1 MKSALFALVFLLLC
15 SGLLLTAD
23 DPAKGHFESAQ
34 IFMRDGKFQQAL
46 DDLNFIVKSF
56 PQNPLAD
63 DALLQLG
70 VYYLD
75 NQKDLDQALTFFQ
88 QIKDK
93 YTESNSAPAAY
104 YYLGQIFLSRRD
116 AQDLDEAYADFERVT
131 RVFPSSAWVDRSL
144 VGAGTALKLRGEF
157 DKAYEEF
164 AKVKVRFA
172 DSPLAPQAQYEMG
185 ICALYGDSYVEAAYD
200 FQQLIDQFPASEF
213 ALPARQLNTIIY
225 RLYLAP
231 QNDKR
236 TYQPDAA
243 FSIGLRDMD
252 DPTSLKIDSKGNLY
266 LSDKGKKIVY
276 VFDPA
281 GKVTNSLTMAAPN
294 SVFVDNRDMM
304 YVTNE
309 TSVVTPTRE
318 ALSFTLNKDGKSEL
332 LEEIKSAAVNLFGQ
346 YYVVSGKAPGI
357 LVYDQKG
364 NAIPSPGFT
373 KTEREFSAVLTNSRN
388 QVYGLDKQRK
398 TLVLF
403 APDGRAL
410 FALGPQ
416 GKGYQFDK
424 IDDFAID
431 RANHIYLLTK
441 DPRGVLIFSPS
452 GSLLKYIPS
461 DKKGGTLVFEDARL
475 IAVGPSGAIYI
486 LDKDQ
491 KRILKIG

>member
-1 MKSALFALVFLLLC
+1 MKSAGLAVAFLLSF
-15 SGLLLTAD
+15 SGLILTAD
-23 DPAKGHFESAQ
+23 DPARGHYESAQ

-56 PQNPLAD
+56 PQNALAD

-70 VYYLD
+70 MYYLD
-75 NQKDLDQALTFFQ
+75 NEKDLNQALNYFQ

-104 YYLGQIFLSRRD
+104 YYLGQIYLSRRD
-116 AQDLDEAYADFERVT
+116 ANDLDEAYADFERVT

-185 ICALYGDSYVEAAYD
+185 ICALYSESHVEAAYD
-200 FQQLIDQFPASEF
+200 FQQLIDQFPDSEY
-213 ALPARQLNTIIY
+213 ARPARQMNTIIY
-225 RLYLAP
+225 RLYIAP
-231 QNDKR
+231 QTDHR
-236 TYQPDAA
+236 TYLPDATFNLA
-243 FSIGLRDMD
+243 LRDLD
-252 DPTSLKIDSKGNLY
+252 DPSSLMIDTKGNLY
-266 LSDKGKKIVY
+266 LADKGKKLVY
-276 VFDPA
+276 TFDSS
-281 GKVTNSLTMAAPN
+281 GKSLNSVTVVSPN
-294 SVFVDNRDMM
+294 SVFVDDRDMM
-304 YVTNE
+304 YVATE

-318 ALSFTLNKDGKSEL
+318 ALSFTLAKEGKSEL
-332 LEEIKSAAVNLFGQ
+332 MEDIKSAAVNLFGE
-346 YYVVSGKAPGI
+346 YFIATGKAPGI
-357 LVYDQKG
+357 QVYDQKG
-364 NAIPSPGFT
+364 TSIPSPGFT
-373 KTEREFSAVLTNSRN
+373 KTEREFSKVLTNSRN

-403 APDGRAL
+403 APDGKAL
-410 FALGPQ
+410 FALGPA
-416 GKGYQFDK
+416 GKGYEFDK

-441 DPRGVLIFSPS
+441 NPRGILIFSPS
-452 GSLLKYIPS
+452 GALLKYLPS
-461 DKKGGTLVFEDARL
+461 DKKGGALAFEDAKL

>member
-1 MKSALFALVFLLLC
+1 MKSLAFSIAFLLLF

-23 DPAKGHFESAQ
+23 DPAKGHYESAQ

-70 VYYLD
+70 MYYMD

-104 YYLGQIFLSRRD
+104 YYLGQIYLARRD
-116 AQDLDEAYADFERVT
+116 AKDLDEAYADFERVT

-172 DSPLAPQAQYEMG
+172 DSPQAPRAQYEMG
-185 ICALYGDSYVEAAYD
+185 ICALYGQSYVEAAYD
-200 FQQLIDQFPASEF
+200 FQQLIDQFPDSEL
-213 ALPARQLNTIIY
+213 ARPARQLNTIIY

-231 QNDKR
+231 QTDKR
-236 TYQPDAA
+236 TFQNDPSFAL
-243 FSIGLRDMD
+243 GTREMD
-252 DPTSLKIDSKGNLY
+252 DPTAMMIDSKGNLY
-266 LSDKGKKIVY
+266 VCDRGKKMVY
-276 VFDPA
+276 VFDSA
-281 GKVTNSLTMAAPN
+281 GKLTNSVTIASPN
-294 SVFVDNRDMM
+294 SVFVDDRDMM
-304 YVTNE
+304 YVAGE
-309 TSVVTPTRE
+309 MSVVTPTRQ
-318 ALSFTLNKDGKSEL
+318 AISFTLMKDGKPAQ
-332 LEEIKSAAVNLFGQ
+332 LEEIRSAAVNVFGEFF
-346 YYVVSGKAPGI
+346 VVSGKAPGI
-357 LVYDQKG
+357 QVYDQKAA
-364 NAIPSPGFT
+364 AIPSPGFT
-373 KTEREFSAVLTNSRN
+373 KTEREFSKVLTDARN

-403 APDGRAL
+403 APDGRPL
-410 FALGPQ
+410 FTLGPQ
-416 GKGYQFDK
+416 GKGFQFDK
-424 IDDFAID
+424 IDDFAVD

-441 DPRGVLIFSPS
+441 DPRGILIFSPS

-461 DKKGGTLVFEDARL
+461 EKKGGSLVFEDAKL
-475 IAVGPSGAIYI
+475 IAVGPSGSIFI